1 MDAGGVSW
9 SLITIVG
16 VVLLGAII
24 AWAALRNRT
33 SRSDESEAA
42 TRKLYEDEE
51 REHHGESDRV
61 P

>member
-16 VVLLGAII
+16 VVLLGAVI

-33 SRSDESEAA
+33 TREDESEQA
-42 TRKLYEDEE
+42 TRRLYEEE
-51 REHHGESDRV
+51 DREHHGESDRV

>member
-16 VVLLGAII
+16 VVLLGAVI

-33 SRSDESEAA
+33 TRADESEQA
-42 TRKLYEDEE
+42 TRRLYEEEE